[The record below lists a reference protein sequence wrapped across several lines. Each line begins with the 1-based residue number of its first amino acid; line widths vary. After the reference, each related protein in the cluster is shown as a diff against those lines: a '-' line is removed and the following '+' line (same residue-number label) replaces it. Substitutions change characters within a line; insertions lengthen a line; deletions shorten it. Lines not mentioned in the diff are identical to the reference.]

1 MDESNQRE
9 MTRIENETQYN
20 WAIAKVE
27 TLLPLVNEQT
37 PLDDP
42 ISIELE
48 LLSNLVADYSEV
60 HFAIG
65 APSLVASIKLRMY
78 EMGLTQKALSQLL
91 GLSLEHTKEIIS
103 GEKEPTYQIARCISQ
118 KLNIDA
124 SVVLGVN

>member
-1 MDESNQRE
+1 
-9 MTRIENETQYN
+9 MTRIENEAQYK

-42 ISIELE
+42 ASIELE
-48 LLSNLVADYSEV
+48 LLSNLVADYSDL

-65 APSLVASIKLRMY
+65 VPTLVEALKLRMY
-78 EMGLTQKALSQLL
+78 EMGLTQKALAQLL
-91 GLSLEHTKEIIS
+91 DISPERTKKIIT
-103 GEKEPTYQIARCISQ
+103 GRKEPTYNIARSISK
-118 KLNIDA
+118 KLDIDA